1 MPRAVT
7 RLEIHQCAYFH
18 HLCNLRRSLHN
29 VPIFDIVT
37 QMLRILVSM
46 GTRPEIIKLAP
57 VLTALKAEPEL
68 FEVSVLFS
76 GQHRELSDQMAACF
90 EISPRWDLRV
100 MHNAQPLADL
110 TGRLVSGISKVLNEY
125 EPDLV
130 LAQGDT
136 STVLATALASYYQ
149 RTPFVHVEAGLRT
162 QNLYS
167 PFPEEGNRRLISQ
180 LTQLHLAPT
189 EAELHALIREG
200 FEESRIVVT
209 GNTVVDALHKVLGQ
223 EAKLPFSIEPSQK
236 MVLLTLHRRENHGT
250 VLTGILE
257 AIVQLLERRP
267 DITVVYPVH
276 PNPAV
281 QQVAKTALGS
291 VDRALLIEP
300 LDYPS
305 FVKAMSQ
312 STLLLSDSGGIQ
324 EEAPSLGIPLL
335 VLRESSA
342 RGARSIE
349 SNTHIVGTHP
359 NDILEAA
366 LAMLDRAP
374 VTAVGKLTNPYGDGC
389 ASARI
394 VTAIKNRFLNS
405 PS

>member
-1 MPRAVT
+1 
-7 RLEIHQCAYFH
+7 
-18 HLCNLRRSLHN
+18 
-29 VPIFDIVT
+29 
-37 QMLRILVSM
+37 M

-57 VLTALKAEPEL
+57 VISALRAEPHL

-110 TGRLVSGISKVLNEY
+110 TGRLLSGISRVLNEY
-125 EPDLV
+125 EPHLV

-189 EAELHALIREG
+189 EDEQDALIREG

-223 EAKLPFSIEPSQK
+223 EVELPFSIEPSQK
-236 MVLLTLHRRENHGT
+236 MVLLTLHRRENHGAI
-250 VLTGILE
+250 LTGILE
-257 AIVQLLERRP
+257 AIVQLIERRP

-281 QQVAKTALGS
+281 QQIAKTTLDS
-291 VDRALLIEP
+291 VDRMLLIEP

-312 STLLLSDSGGIQ
+312 SALLLSDSGGIQ

-342 RGARSIE
+342 RRAHPLKSH
-349 SNTHIVGTHP
+349 THIVGTHP
-359 NDILEAA
+359 PAILEAA
-366 LAMLDRAP
+366 LAMLDQAP
-374 VTAVGKLTNPYGDGC
+374 IAAVEEATNPYGDGN

-394 VTAIKNRFLNS
+394 VTAIKRIFLNS